1 MTAKE
6 KIEALLES
14 SADGT
19 ITAAQVTEAG
29 LHRGVLQALV
39 ERGELYRF
47 GRGLYVRC
55 SAWEDD
61 FPSCSADMG
70 AESIQTTPR
79 CICWAIQTAPRQSIR

>member
-19 ITAAQVTEAG
+19 ITTAQVTEAG

-39 ERGELYRF
+39 ERGEL
-47 GRGLYVRC
+47 
-55 SAWEDD
+55 
-61 FPSCSADMG
+61 
-70 AESIQTTPR
+70 
-79 CICWAIQTAPRQSIR
+79 